1 MADFGGALAV
11 LRERIGPFS
20 LVLPTLPHIEREVRA
35 LAASWPVPP
44 TIVLGE
50 DGQIRRVSRG
60 AGRPRRLR
68 HGDA

>member
-11 LRERIGPFS
+11 LRQSVGPFS

-35 LAASWPVPP
+35 LAADWPEPP

-50 DGQIRRVSRG
+50 DARDTPRFAPPGQASPPP
-60 AGRPRRLR
+60 AP
-68 HGDA
+68 